1 VRHAHGTRCC
11 RAGRDET
18 KRNETE
24 RVARGDGKKKKK
36 RATRTQG
43 WSIDRK
49 NEWKMGNSSLSVFL
63 GDDEKKE
70 KTLLALSI
78 ITALALSLF
87 LSSKTPGR

>member
-1 VRHAHGTRCC
+1 VRHAHGARCC
-11 RAGRDET
+11 RTGEDET

-24 RVARGDGKKKKK
+24 RVARGDGEKK
-36 RATRTQG
+36 RKRDDDDG
-43 WSIDRK
+43 LVDRSK
-49 NEWKMGNSSLSVFL
+49 TGGRADSSLTVFL